1 MILLLL
7 ERKGRKKMIT
17 KTQFKKKI
25 KQLIYESVEVI
36 RDNAINLYECGGVD
50 PEDFSNDFELP
61 KIILHVVLQNR
72 ADDCTPLTKE
82 GKATANN
89 LKHF

>member
-1 MILLLL
+1 
-7 ERKGRKKMIT
+7 MIT

-36 RDNAINLYECGGVD
+36 RDNAIELYECGGVD
-50 PEDFSNDFELP
+50 PEDYKNDFELP

-72 ADDCTPLTKE
+72 ADDCRPLTTE

>member
-1 MILLLL
+1 
-7 ERKGRKKMIT
+7 MIT

-25 KQLIYESVEVI
+25 KQLIYESVEVL
-36 RDNAINLYECGGVD
+36 RDNAIELYECGGVD
-50 PEDFSNDFELP
+50 PEDFNNDYELP
-61 KIILHVVLQNR
+61 KIILHVALQNA
-72 ADDCTPLTKE
+72 ADNFRPLSTE